1 MMFSDFGSFF
11 FSLLSFVWVMPAS
24 CSLIFFIFFLIF
36 PFITSCMHLI
46 FGRDVFY
53 TFFFFLRLKG
63 QETYVVVNGAEDDL
77 GSFPGVLLPRA

>member
-1 MMFSDFGSFF
+1 MVSDFESNF
-11 FSLLSFVWVMPAS
+11 FSLLSFAWVMPTS
-24 CSLIFFIFFLIF
+24 CSLIFIFFFSLIF

-53 TFFFFLRLKG
+53 TFFFFLELKG
-63 QETYVVVNGAEDDL
+63 QETYVVVNGAEGDL